1 VAQSSACP
9 VLLIPAGV
17 RFEPI
22 REIMYAIEYELV
34 NEKCLV
40 QLEKISSKLAANV
53 RLVHVYENIEKKPN
67 GTKSSLIGKIFQ
79 QKVPNLKFT
88 MEAIRSDSVVHG
100 LEKYAT
106 EKNVHWMVLVKPQR
120 KFWQRFLHTS
130 KANEII
136 MNPQIPLMVMH

>member
-1 VAQSSACP
+1 MAQSSACP

-53 RLVHVYENIEKKPN
+53 RLVNVYENIEKKPN

-106 EKNVHWMVLVKPQR
+106 EIASAFPERHLK
-120 KFWQRFLHTS
+120 
-130 KANEII
+130 
-136 MNPQIPLMVMH
+136 